1 MRGRLIA
8 GGGVPVSP
16 GEGVEV
22 PVRSQAQV
30 DPGFQSDC
38 VWSSDPI
45 CNDRVFLKTP
55 QDPKGGSGTGD
66 RQVLSARAPL
76 PDGPPGRLSLWP
88 TPALCPSW
96 LAVPC
101 PLGVP

>member
-1 MRGRLIA
+1 MQSGSVPVRGRLIA

-55 QDPKGGSGTGD
+55 QDPKGGTGTGD
-66 RQVLSARAPL
+66 RQAGPECQSPSA
-76 PDGPPGRLSLWP
+76 
-88 TPALCPSW
+88 
-96 LAVPC
+96 
-101 PLGVP
+101 